1 MMNEATIGV
10 IGGSGLYQMDGLT
23 DVSER
28 TVETP
33 YGPPSDTI
41 VLGTLR
47 GRRVAFLPRHGRG
60 HRINPTQVPY
70 RANIYALKTLGVQR
84 VVSVNAVGSLREEMA
99 PMDIVIPDQLIDRT
113 RHRPDTF
120 FEDGIVAHVAFA
132 EPFCPEMRRIVSNA
146 AATTGARIHDGGTYV
161 TMEGPQ
167 FSTRAESELYRS
179 WGAHVIGMTAL
190 PEAKLAREAEMCYS
204 VVAFVTDYDCWRP
217 NHDSVT
223 TEMVVQ
229 CLLKGADTAR
239 AIVARVV
246 ETLPT
251 HRTCRCGSAL
261 SDAIVTA
268 AALVPEETRKRLAP
282 IAGRYLE
289 HGPG

>member
-10 IGGSGLYQMDGLT
+10 IGGSGLYRMDGLT

-28 TVETP
+28 MVETP
-33 YGPPSDTI
+33 YGPPSDAI
-41 VLGTLR
+41 VLGILR

-60 HRINPTQVPY
+60 HRINPSQVPY
-70 RANIYALKTLGVQR
+70 RANIYALKTLGVER

-132 EPFCPEMRRIVSNA
+132 EPFCPEMRRVVSSA

-167 FSTRAESELYRS
+167 FSTRAESALYRS

-204 VVAFVTDYDCWRP
+204 VVAFVTDYDCWHP

-223 TEMVVQ
+223 TEMIVQ

-239 AIVARVV
+239 AIVAQVV
-246 ETLPT
+246 ETLPV
-251 HRTCRCGSAL
+251 HRSCRCGSAL

-268 AALVPEETRKRLAP
+268 ADLVPEETRKRLTP

-289 HGPG
+289 RTSG